1 MNLFCV
7 FLFFCLVDQVIEQT
21 FSSSSSRLKLF
32 PKVEAGANVE
42 AEIKFWG
49 NQTWKPIDYCKR
61 YNVTKALHALETS
74 KKVEQPKKTM
84 AEGVDFD

>member
-1 MNLFCV
+1 M
-7 FLFFCLVDQVIEQT
+7 
-21 FSSSSSRLKLF
+21 
-32 PKVEAGANVE
+32 E